1 MFKLSLLRSAVL
13 HSLSL
18 SLALSPGYA
27 MAAESLPS
35 LYEKAVQYDAQ
46 YRAAVA
52 ETAADR
58 EEINKAA
65 APFRPRVQF
74 TSNYGRGL
82 TDRTA
87 DTPTGDV
94 NSTLNYTLQNHA
106 LSIRQSLFNAEA
118 RAAYRSTEASIR
130 SSESQLN
137 KEQVSLMTRVANA
150 YFEFLFAQ
158 QRIKVTEEKIRAVSA
173 QRDQAQRRYDLGEG
187 TITEISEADTNL
199 ELAEVELE
207 DALNTFSLHQQTLI
221 RLTGEPVER
230 VAPLNLDVLPTSM
243 PDGMQLADWIS
254 QAETNNPDIITGRHA
269 LDVAREEV
277 SRKQAG
283 HYPTLDLVGVRSI
296 SENDNNNT
304 LGLRFDSTT
313 LALQLSVPLYGGGLT
328 SANVRQAESRVI
340 AAQAQLDQRMLE
352 TRNQVQRYYN
362 TIQTTLR
369 SIRAY
374 TQAVASSEVALE
386 GTQHG
391 FLAGLRSNIDVLN
404 AQQKVFMN
412 RLQLTKSQYLLVND
426 LINLRVTAGELQA
439 SNVSSL
445 QRYFMQTTEPT
456 TASPAVPGAYRGLA
470 VPPAESGVAVDV
482 DEKALSWLLPP
493 SVGKAAAKPVQLPQA
508 LPVAAPPAV
517 SVQPVNMEPVKP
529 EPLTV
534 PQAAEV
540 GQPELAPVAAPQAA
554 EAPQPVAAERPQAL
568 EVPAAGF
575 LEPVPAAMVEE
586 AQAVSVEGPQ
596 TVSVEPVK
604 AESLVLPQAVNA
616 EQPELAAADAPQAAE
631 VPQLVEALKATEAQ
645 QAVVSEPVT
654 AAPITASPALPG
666 EASQAVS
673 SEAPQATQAPQA
685 VEALRAIEAPLQADA
700 PQAVPVEG
708 SQEAEAPK
716 AAPLESVPV
725 LPVAVL
731 QAPPVE
737 QAEAVSIEVPQ
748 VIESL
753 QIVQAPQA
761 VVAAPQVAALE
772 QVQVSPAKPALPARQ
787 VKVRLNTPSHH
798 SWNASHL
805 AW

>member
-1 MFKLSLLRSAVL
+1 MLNLSLLRGAVL
-13 HSLSL
+13 HSLTL
-18 SLALSPGYA
+18 TLAMSAGYA

-46 YRAAVA
+46 YRAAAA

-94 NSTLNYTLQNHA
+94 NSSLNYTLQNHA

-221 RLTGEPVER
+221 RLTGEPIER

-328 SANVRQAESRVI
+328 SANVRQAESRLI

-352 TRNQVQRYYN
+352 TRNEVQRYYN

-391 FLAGLRSNIDVLN
+391 FLAGLRSNIEVLN

-426 LINLRVTAGELQA
+426 LINLRVTAGDLQA

-445 QRYFMQTTEPT
+445 QRYFMQTSEPT

-482 DEKALSWLLPP
+482 DEKALSRLLPL
-493 SVGKAAAKPVQLPQA
+493 SVGKAAAKPAELPQA
-508 LPVAAPPAV
+508 LPVAEPTAV

-529 EPLTV
+529 EPVKAEPLDV
-534 PQAAEV
+534 PQATKTE
-540 GQPELAPVAAPQAA
+540 QPELAPTHAPQTA
-554 EAPQPVAAERPQAL
+554 EVPQPVAAERPQA
-568 EVPAAGF
+568 
-575 LEPVPAAMVEE
+575 
-586 AQAVSVEGPQ
+586 
-596 TVSVEPVK
+596 T
-604 AESLVLPQAVNA
+604 
-616 EQPELAAADAPQAAE
+616 
-631 VPQLVEALKATEAQ
+631 
-645 QAVVSEPVT
+645 
-654 AAPITASPALPG
+654 
-666 EASQAVS
+666 
-673 SEAPQATQAPQA
+673 EAPQA
-685 VEALRAIEAPLQADA
+685 VS
-700 PQAVPVEG
+700 VEG

-725 LPVAVL
+725 VPVAVL
-731 QAPPVE
+731 QALPVE
-737 QAEAVSIEVPQ
+737 EAEALSIE
-748 VIESL
+748 
-753 QIVQAPQA
+753 
-761 VVAAPQVAALE
+761 APQVAEVPQAAEAPQDVALE
-772 QVQVSPAKPALPARQ
+772 QVPVPAAKPVLAARQ
-787 VKVRLNTPSHH
+787 LKVRLNTPGHH

-805 AW
+805 AR

>member
-1 MFKLSLLRSAVL
+1 MFNLSLLRGAVL

-18 SLALSPGYA
+18 TLVMSPGYGI
-27 MAAESLPS
+27 AAESLPS

-46 YRAAVA
+46 YRAAAA

-207 DALNTFSLHQQTLI
+207 DALNTFSLHKQTLI

-352 TRNQVQRYYN
+352 TRNDVQRYYN

-426 LINLRVTAGELQA
+426 LINLRVTAGDLQA

-445 QRYFMQTTEPT
+445 QRYFMQTSEPT
-456 TASPAVPGAYRGLA
+456 TASPAIPGAYRGLA
-470 VPPAESGVAVDV
+470 VPPADDGVAVDV
-482 DEKALSWLLPP
+482 DDKALSRLLPP
-493 SVGKAAAKPVQLPQA
+493 SVGKAAAKPAELPQA
-508 LPVAAPPAV
+508 LPVAEPAAL
-517 SVQPVNMEPVKP
+517 SVQPVNIEPVKA
-529 EPLTV
+529 EPLAV
-534 PQAAEV
+534 PQAEKTE
-540 GQPELAPVAAPQAA
+540 QPELAPVPAPQAA
-554 EAPQPVAAERPQAL
+554 EAPQV
-568 EVPAAGF
+568 V
-575 LEPVPAAMVEE
+575 
-586 AQAVSVEGPQ
+586 
-596 TVSVEPVK
+596 
-604 AESLVLPQAVNA
+604 
-616 EQPELAAADAPQAAE
+616 E
-631 VPQLVEALKATEAQ
+631 VPQVA
-645 QAVVSEPVT
+645 VSEPVT
-654 AAPITASPALPG
+654 VAPIAVSPALAG
-666 EASQAVS
+666 EESQAVS
-673 SEAPQATQAPQA
+673 SDVPQALELPQA
-685 VEALRAIEAPLQADA
+685 AQTPFQADAPLQADA

-725 LPVAVL
+725 VPVAVL
-731 QAPPVE
+731 QALPVE
-737 QAEAVSIEVPQ
+737 EAEAVSIEAPQALEAPQ
-748 VIESL
+748 VVE
-753 QIVQAPQA
+753 APQA
-761 VVAAPQVAALE
+761 VAQ
-772 QVQVSPAKPALPARQ
+772 QVQVPTAKPVLAARQ
-787 VKVRLNTPSHH
+787 VKVRLNTPGHH
-798 SWNASHL
+798 SWNSSHL